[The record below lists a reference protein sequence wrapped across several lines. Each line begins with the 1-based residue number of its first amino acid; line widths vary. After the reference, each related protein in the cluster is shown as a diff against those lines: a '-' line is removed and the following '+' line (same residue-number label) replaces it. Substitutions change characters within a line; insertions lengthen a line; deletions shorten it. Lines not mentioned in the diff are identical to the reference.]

1 MANWL
6 DDKDREA
13 VTVLTAATQDVL
25 GPDAPVVHSLNHL
38 LRDRSRSA
46 YYVAA
51 EAFDRLELP
60 VRQRIA
66 DSAPNLARRRP
77 RKNITLPGLLG
88 AFSRRGS

>member
-1 MANWL
+1 VANWL
-6 DDKDREA
+6 SDKDKEA
-13 VTVLTAATQDVL
+13 VAVLAAATQDVL

-51 EAFDRLELP
+51 EAFDRLEQPL
-60 VRQRIA
+60 RQRIA
-66 DSAPNLARRRP
+66 DSAPGLARRRS

-88 AFSRRGS
+88 ALNRR